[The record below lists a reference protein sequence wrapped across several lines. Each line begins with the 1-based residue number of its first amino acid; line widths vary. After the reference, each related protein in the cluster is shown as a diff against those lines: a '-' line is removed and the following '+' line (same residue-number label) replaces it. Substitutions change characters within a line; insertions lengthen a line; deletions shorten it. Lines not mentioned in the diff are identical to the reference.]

1 MGLNPERIYISVYR
15 GNEKFGIPRDDEA
28 VALWQEK
35 FKGV

>member
-1 MGLNPERIYISVYR
+1 MGLNQEKIYISVYR